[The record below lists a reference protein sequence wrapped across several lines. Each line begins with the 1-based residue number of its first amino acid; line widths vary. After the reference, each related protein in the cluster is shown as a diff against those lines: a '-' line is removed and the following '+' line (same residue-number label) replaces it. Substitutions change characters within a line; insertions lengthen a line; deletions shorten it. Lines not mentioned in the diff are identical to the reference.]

1 MMKLG
6 TVFAIAFATV
16 ALIATTTYGRIERQP
31 TPAQISPLSM
41 MNGQHLPQT
50 EMVDFSLV
58 F

>member
-6 TVFAIAFATV
+6 TVFAIAFAAV
-16 ALIATTTYGRIERQP
+16 ALIATTTYGHRQP

-41 MNGQHLPQT
+41 MNDQHLPQT

>member
-6 TVFAIAFATV
+6 AAFAIAFAAV

-41 MNGQHLPQT
+41 MNGQQLPQT
-50 EMVDFSLV
+50 ELVDFTLV